1 MKVVL
6 DTSVIAKAL
15 MKPRR
20 SLPKDIL
27 ERELETHGK
36 ARLVVK
42 LCDSHDVFIPRAGL
56 VEIASVLRGNGHT
69 KVIQAVI
76 ESLSVSY
83 EIVHEELIFETALDV
98 ASRTGASGFD
108 TYFIALALL
117 KDALLITDDIKMF
130 KHSKGLG
137 IGVVLLREA
146 SKEELKKL
154 LGA

>member
-20 SLPKDIL
+20 SLPQNVL
-27 ERELETHGK
+27 ERELKTHEK

-42 LCDSHDVFIPRAGL
+42 LCDSHDVSIPLAGL
-56 VEIASVLRGNGHT
+56 VEVASVLRRNGHS
-69 KVIQAVI
+69 KVIHTVI

-83 EIVHEELIFETALDV
+83 EIVQEELIFETALDV
-98 ASRTGASGFD
+98 ASQTGASGFD

-117 KDALLITDDIKMF
+117 KDALLITDDLKMF
-130 KHSKGLG
+130 KHSTDIG
-137 IGVVLLREA
+137 IKSVLLRDTTIEDLQ
-146 SKEELKKL
+146 ELLKP
-154 LGA
+154 